1 MLLPEGRP
9 AGIGLSSVG
18 IVAGP
23 KSAHITGKDKQGLAV
38 LAVRPS
44 RPPSIGAGSL
54 WQAGA
59 WQGWR
64 QDLTQKRLTTIPGNT
79 PWSASAG
86 NRSVAA
92 VITRMG

>member
-1 MLLPEGRP
+1 MLLPEGRA

-64 QDLTQKRLTTIPGNT
+64 QDPD
-79 PWSASAG
+79 AD
-86 NRSVAA
+86 AA
-92 VITRMG
+92 HDHTWEHSMVGLRR